1 MFESWANLFRNGRY
15 SSLTIDGT
23 QTEEGT
29 SVGMFSILNV
39 KGPVYIGKTV
49 TIIQWWKNCIHFNFL
64 NSGFLSE
71 LLE

>member
-1 MFESWANLFRNGRY
+1 MQVLMVNVFNTFLSLINKTMFESRANLFRNGRY

-39 KGPVYIGKTV
+39 KGPVYIGKIV
-49 TIIQWWKNCIHFNFL
+49 TIIQ
-64 NSGFLSE
+64 
-71 LLE
+71 

>member
-1 MFESWANLFRNGRY
+1 MFESRANLFRNGRY

-39 KGPVYIGKTV
+39 KGPVYIGKIV
-49 TIIQWWKNCIHFNFL
+49 TIIQ
-64 NSGFLSE
+64 
-71 LLE
+71 

>member
-1 MFESWANLFRNGRY
+1 MQVLMVNVFNTFLSLINQTMFESRANLFRNGRY

-39 KGPVYIGKTV
+39 KGPVYIGKIV
-49 TIIQWWKNCIHFNFL
+49 TII
-64 NSGFLSE
+64 
-71 LLE
+71 

>member
-1 MFESWANLFRNGRY
+1 MFESRANLFRNGRY

-29 SVGMFSILNV
+29 SEGMYSILNV
-39 KGPVYIGKTV
+39 KGPVYIGKIV

>member
-1 MFESWANLFRNGRY
+1 MQVLMVNVFNTFLSLINETMFESRANLFRNGRY

-39 KGPVYIGKTV
+39 KGPVYIGKIV
-49 TIIQWWKNCIHFNFL
+49 TII
-64 NSGFLSE
+64 
-71 LLE
+71 

>member
-1 MFESWANLFRNGRY
+1 MQVLMVNVFNTFLSLINQTMFESRANLFRNGRY

-39 KGPVYIGKTV
+39 KGPVYIGKIV
-49 TIIQWWKNCIHFNFL
+49 TIIQ
-64 NSGFLSE
+64 
-71 LLE
+71 